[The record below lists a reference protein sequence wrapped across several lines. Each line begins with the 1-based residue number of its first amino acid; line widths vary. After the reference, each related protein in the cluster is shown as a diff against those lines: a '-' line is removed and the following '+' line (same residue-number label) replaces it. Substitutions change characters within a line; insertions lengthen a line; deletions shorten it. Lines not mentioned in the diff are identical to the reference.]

1 MANVALSTF
10 PASAFLGLL
19 FILFHW
25 HSVSGLHCLS
35 LLASKLCNYSISV
48 MMFNSRYQKDFPEKN
63 VHESSAAVLDFVLD
77 FVLVTPSTPHV
88 LLSIK
93 HDPYPPE

>member
-10 PASAFLGLL
+10 PASAFLGLFL
-19 FILFHW
+19 ILFHW

-35 LLASKLCNYSISV
+35 LPASKLCNYSISV

-63 VHESSAAVLDFVLD
+63 VHESSAAVLDFVL
-77 FVLVTPSTPHV
+77 VTPSTPHV

-93 HDPYPPE
+93 HDPYSPE

>member
-1 MANVALSTF
+1 
-10 PASAFLGLL
+10 
-19 FILFHW
+19 
-25 HSVSGLHCLS
+25 
-35 LLASKLCNYSISV
+35 
-48 MMFNSRYQKDFPEKN
+48 MFNSRYQKDFPEKN

-93 HDPYPPE
+93 HDPYPPEWYLRLFGGVKIQWIYIPEKIGSCPFDVSRTVK